1 MQIIIFTCFV
11 IYTIVIFLV
20 TWLTTRKANNESF
33 YIGNR
38 QSPWFVVAYG
48 MIGASLSGVTFM
60 SVPGWVDTR
69 AFSYM
74 LTVFGYFL
82 GYLVISFLLMPAY
95 YKLKLTS
102 IYQYLKLRFGFWTHK
117 TGSFFFL
124 LSRTLELHCVYF

>member
-60 SVPGWVDTR
+60 SVR
-69 AFSYM
+69 A
-74 LTVFGYFL
+74 G
-82 GYLVISFLLMPAY
+82 
-95 YKLKLTS
+95 
-102 IYQYLKLRFGFWTHK
+102 
-117 TGSFFFL
+117 
-124 LSRTLELHCVYF
+124 

>member
-48 MIGASLSGVTFM
+48 MIGAGLTRVRFRTCLPY
-60 SVPGWVDTR
+60 SVI
-69 AFSYM
+69 F
-74 LTVFGYFL
+74 
-82 GYLVISFLLMPAY
+82 
-95 YKLKLTS
+95 
-102 IYQYLKLRFGFWTHK
+102 
-117 TGSFFFL
+117 
-124 LSRTLELHCVYF
+124 